1 MPINAK
7 QDLTWVKGFFFFKK
21 KHFLKLGFKG
31 LITSQRQFGILLNV
45 ENNLKKNYFIFFPI
59 SSINV

>member
-7 QDLTWVKGFFFFKK
+7 QDLTWVKGFFFKKK

-45 ENNLKKNYFIFFPI
+45 ENNLKKNYFIFFSI

>member
-45 ENNLKKNYFIFFPI
+45 ENNFKKNYFIFFSI